1 MIGIAIK
8 LALIFRVAVFVF
20 DMRTQQMNDD
30 QFLRRRV
37 LQHFLEMVSARWCR
51 IHAHSAYV
59 AGSYRTVCR
68 SASKNTVS
76 MVLRAVIVC
85 SLVIQKVL

>member
-8 LALIFRVAVFVF
+8 LALIFRVLF

-37 LQHFLEMVSARWCR
+37 IQHILERLQHVGVVFT
-51 IHAHSAYV
+51 
-59 AGSYRTVCR
+59 RTLRTLLVHVVLLVGL
-68 SASKNTVS
+68 AENTVS

-85 SLVIQKVL
+85 WLVIQKVL

>member
-37 LQHFLEMVSARWCR
+37 LQHFWNGFSTLVSY
-51 IHAHSAYV
+51 S
-59 AGSYRTVCR
+59 
-68 SASKNTVS
+68 
-76 MVLRAVIVC
+76 RALCVRCWFI
-85 SLVIQKVL
+85 